1 MPGYDAFRGDAA
13 MAERD
18 AQGKWLKGISPYP
31 GGRPK
36 GRGLRAEIER
46 KLAEVPAGSNETR
59 MERIAQVLVEKCEEG
74 DMRALELLLKR
85 AWPERLSV
93 QSEGPLV
100 VLKDYTGGFAQADA
114 GPAPDAPL
122 LVEADN
128 APEAAPVEPE
138 PERATWTVRAPRD
151 EDREPTAIL

>member
-1 MPGYDAFRGDAA
+1 MEA
-13 MAERD
+13 RD
-18 AQGKWLKGISPYP
+18 SQGKWLKGGTSPNP
-31 GGRPK
+31 SGRPK

-46 KLAEVPAGSNETR
+46 KLVEVPAGSNQTR

-85 AWPERLSV
+85 VWPERLSV

-100 VLKDYTGGFAQADA
+100 VLRDYTGGFAQAHADSA
-114 GPAPDAPL
+114 QNAPM

-128 APEAAPVEPE
+128 APEATPVEPE
-138 PERATWTVRAPRD
+138 PERATWTIRSPRD
-151 EDREPTAIL
+151 EDREPKAIL

>member
-1 MPGYDAFRGDAA
+1 MEA
-13 MAERD
+13 RD
-18 AQGKWLKGISPYP
+18 SQGKWLKGTSPNP

-85 AWPERLSV
+85 VWPERLSV
-93 QSEGPLV
+93 QSEGPLLV
-100 VLKDYTGGFAQADA
+100 FKDYTGGFAQAQAD
-114 GPAPDAPL
+114 PAQDAPML
-122 LVEADN
+122 AEADN
-128 APEAAPVEPE
+128 TPEATPAEPE
-138 PERATWTVRAPRD
+138 PERATWAVRAPRD
-151 EDREPTAIL
+151 EDRESNAIL